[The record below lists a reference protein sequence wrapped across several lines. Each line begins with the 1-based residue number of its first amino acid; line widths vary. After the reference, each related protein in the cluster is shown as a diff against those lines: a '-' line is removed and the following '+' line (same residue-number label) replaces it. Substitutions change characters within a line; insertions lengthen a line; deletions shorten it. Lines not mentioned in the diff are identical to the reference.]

1 MFKHEDLPIID
12 KEKSVIDAIV
22 IMSEKSLGVAL
33 ICDKNNSLIGI
44 FTDGDLRRFFA
55 KKKNPYTSLIKD
67 YMSLEPISVNIDNSI
82 LESIDLLN
90 SRKINVLPILDK
102 DKKLVGL
109 VRLLD
114 LIKYKVTYEQ
124 Y

>member
-1 MFKHEDLPIID
+1 
-12 KEKSVIDAIV
+12 
-22 IMSEKSLGVAL
+22 
-33 ICDKNNSLIGI
+33 LIGI